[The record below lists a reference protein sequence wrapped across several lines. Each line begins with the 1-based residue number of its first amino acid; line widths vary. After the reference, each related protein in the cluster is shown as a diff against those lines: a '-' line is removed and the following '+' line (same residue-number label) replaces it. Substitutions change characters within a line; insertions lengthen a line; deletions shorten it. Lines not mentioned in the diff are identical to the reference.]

1 MKRFV
6 SAVLTAVLLLAFVP
20 ARARSVAASEPS
32 GWAVAEMNDA
42 NVQGFLTPNA
52 QKDYRRNLT
61 RAEFCEIVVALIE
74 RTLGNEL
81 PLPAT
86 NPFTDTSNIDVQKA
100 SLYGSPNPVVNG
112 VGGGL
117 FAPDKNVAR
126 QEIVAM
132 VARALSR
139 LSSDTGRAL
148 LPTPAPAQLPF
159 KDYSSISDYAVE
171 PLKSLYANGVVKG
184 DNFGN
189 FNPLDEIKSEEC
201 VAVVLR
207 ANNTAQAILT
217 AGLSADQLVDKT
229 VGEMRIGFQYGDTA
243 DGVTRN
249 LTLPRR
255 WANSVDVTWSSS
267 NARVINEYGTVTAG
281 GAATDVVLTATAVY
295 GGVTRSKQFTLRTAP
310 YSGDELVLENAYREL
325 DIEFLNAGDSVNSVT
340 GRVFLPDSVLGAD
353 VVWSSDS
360 PTEISAST
368 GMVSLPQGSAA
379 RAVKLTAVITYNG
392 QRRTKSFT
400 LTLVN
405 RQYEKL
411 VSFHGIEFGMSLS
424 EVQTRLGSYKTSFAL
439 STTETWY
446 AFHTNYSN
454 FIAVGLQS
462 NRVAG
467 IYSMASGWA
476 SQLKNKSTG
485 DVVSPSQADALA
497 GVGATVYTDGST
509 TASGGG
515 YAAFV
520 YDETTSVATPRVL
533 TADGAEQFIF
543 NLINAFRYLNGRN
556 QALTWN
562 AKLASSA
569 RDHTASMGSYNYLSE
584 TGRDN
589 SSFASRAQQ
598 KGYDSTLVS
607 FGAVT
612 GDGANP
618 FDMLNNFVGV
628 ASKRTQI
635 LNSSLTVVGAGFG
648 SGYNGG
654 YSSLSTVV
662 FGTLMGITNITY
674 SPASIALNVGGT
686 ATVTLTITPSNRNE
700 TFTVASSNTS
710 YLTVTN
716 SGSSLTTLNLTGRAQ
731 GTAEVIVTGNSSGYT
746 QRIPVNIGTVYASS
760 LTVRNESNSIIVNG
774 TQTSVS
780 NAGNY
785 ILGKGNTYQFT
796 ATTSA
801 YATNAGVTWASSNT
815 SVATVSQNGL
825 ITGVNNGS
833 AIITARVQR
842 STTSSDYI
850 SVSIYFTVVSMTLKI
865 GSAAIPNN
873 TVSMDITKNTS
884 VTVTPSVSSLPT
896 GTSTGI
902 VYSGSSSSPS
912 IAYVTSSS
920 GSTVTVEG
928 RSSGTAR
935 ITVTAGITSVQSGNY
950 ITKVQ
955 GYFDITVTGQ
965 SKYPL
970 SATVSPASLDI
981 QPGEEK
987 TITVTPNPTNASTKI
1002 VTTEYVGDASDYI
1015 TVTVD
1020 SSTQNVIVKGKN
1032 VKDNITFNI
1041 YIQLSDG
1048 GTNIEPQKYRCSV
1061 TVNVK
1066 PVTYEIVTVPANG
1079 SQIGLEL
1086 TGTNRTKTITATIT
1100 PAFAPKDGLT
1110 INWSLLPEG
1119 SAPIAASISSS
1130 TGSSITLTA
1139 EALGTAILIAEI
1151 SDSNGTL
1158 TTTASMIRITVTS
1171 PAVPAGG
1178 T

>member
-1 MKRFV
+1 MKMKRFISV
-6 SAVLTAVLLLAFVP
+6 ALTAVLLLSFVP
-20 ARARSVAASEPS
+20 DRARSVAASEPS
-32 GWAVAEMNDA
+32 GWAVAEMNEA

-74 RTLGNEL
+74 RTLGKEL

-117 FAPDKNVAR
+117 FAPEQNVAR

-132 VARALSR
+132 VARALNR

-159 KDYSSISDYAVE
+159 KDYSNIADYAIE
-171 PLKSLYANGVVKG
+171 PLKSLYSNGVVKG

-207 ANNTAQAILT
+207 ANNTAQAVLN
-217 AGLSADQLVDKT
+217 AGLSAEQLVSKA

-243 DGVTRN
+243 DGVSRN
-249 LTLPRR
+249 ITLPPT
-255 WANSVDVTWSSS
+255 WANNVGVTWSSS
-267 NARVINEYGTVTAG
+267 NARAINEYGVVTAG
-281 GAATDVVLTATAVY
+281 GAATDVVLTATASY
-295 GGVTRSKQFTLRTAP
+295 GGVVRSKQFALRTAP
-310 YSGDELVLENAYREL
+310 YSGDELVLENAYRAL
-325 DIEFLNAGDSVNSVT
+325 DIEFLNTGDTLDSVT

-353 VVWSSDS
+353 VVWSSNS

-368 GMVSLPQGSAA
+368 GMVNLPQGSAA
-379 RAVKLTAVITYNG
+379 RAVTLTAVISYNW
-392 QRRTKSFT
+392 QSRTKSFT

-411 VSFHGIEFGMSLS
+411 VSLHGIEFGMSLS
-424 EVQTRLGSYKTSFAL
+424 EVQTRLGSYKTSFTL

-467 IYSMASGWA
+467 IYSMASGWP
-476 SQLKNKSTG
+476 SQLKNRSSG
-485 DVVSPSQADALA
+485 DTLTAAQADALA
-497 GVGATVYTDGST
+497 GVGARVYTDGST
-509 TASGGG
+509 SSSGG
-515 YAAFV
+515 YAVFV
-520 YDETTSVATPRVL
+520 YDETTSASTPRVL
-533 TADGAEQFIF
+533 TADGAEQFMF

-556 QALTWN
+556 QPLTWN
-562 AKLASSA
+562 TKLAASA

-618 FDMLNNFVGV
+618 FDMLGNFVGV

-635 LNSSLTVVGAGFG
+635 LGSSLTVVGAGFG

-662 FGTLMGITNITY
+662 FGTLIGITSITY

-686 ATVTLTITPSNRNE
+686 ATATLTITPSNRNE

-716 SGSSLTTLNLTGRAQ
+716 SSSSLTTLNLTGRAQ
-731 GTAEVIVTGNSSGYT
+731 GNAEILVTGNSSGYT
-746 QRIPVNIGTVYASS
+746 QRIPISIGTVYGSS

-785 ILGKGNTYQFT
+785 ILGRGNTYQFT
-796 ATTSA
+796 ATANA
-801 YATNAGVTWASSNT
+801 YAANAGVTWASSNT

-825 ITGVNNGS
+825 ITGINNGS

-842 STTSSDYI
+842 STASSDYI

-865 GSAAIPNN
+865 GSTTIPNN
-873 TVSMDITKNTS
+873 TVSLDITKNTS
-884 VTVTPSVSSLPT
+884 VIVTPSVSALPT
-896 GTSTGI
+896 GTSSGI

-912 IAYVTSSS
+912 IAYISSQS
-920 GSTVTVEG
+920 GNTVTVEG

-955 GYFDITVTGQ
+955 GYFDITITGQ
-965 SKYPL
+965 SKYPI

-981 QPGEEK
+981 QPGETK
-987 TITVTPNPTNASTKI
+987 TITVTPSPINASTKI
-1002 VTTEYVGDASDYI
+1002 VTTDYSGTDI
-1015 TVTVD
+1015 EVKVDTSSQNVTV
-1020 SSTQNVIVKGKN
+1020 KGVA

-1048 GTNIEPQKYRCSV
+1048 GTNIEPQKYRCPV

-1066 PVTYEIVTVPANG
+1066 PATYEIVTVPANG
-1079 SQIGLEL
+1079 GHEEL
-1086 TGTNRTKTITATIT
+1086 DVNGTKSITATINT
-1100 PAFAPKDGLT
+1100 FAPKTDLAVTWTLYGDT
-1110 INWSLLPEG
+1110 
-1119 SAPIAASISSS
+1119 SAVS
-1130 TGSSITLTA
+1130 
-1139 EALGTAILIAEI
+1139 LGTPTGANKENIVVTANAPGTAVIIVRLT
-1151 SDSNGTL
+1151 DKNGTEL
-1158 TTTASMIRITVTS
+1158 STASTITITVKS
-1171 PAVPAGG
+1171 PAVPAGNA
-1178 T
+1178 